1 MQLTHRFGH
10 TATEQLFHYWDRR
23 RGARPAPDRSE
34 IEPGD
39 IRDILPDTFIL
50 EVEDDHRFSW
60 RLAGTRVCALHC
72 RELKGRDF
80 LSDWAGKERATLL
93 SILEAVLHE
102 AAVGIVQFEGRSE
115 RDQILDMEMVLLPL
129 RVFGRPTCRILGSI
143 GLMDTPYWLGT
154 CPPERRR
161 ISHMRL
167 IWPSGMPAQPS
178 AAAPPALKTETES
191 LSVLASPTDNLRR
204 YRHLTVLDGGK
215 S

>member
-1 MQLTHRFGH
+1 MQRTHRFGH
-10 TATEQLFHYWDRR
+10 SATEQLFHYWDRR
-23 RGARPAPDRSE
+23 RGSRPAPDRSE

-50 EVEDDHRFSW
+50 EIEDDNRFSW

-80 LSDWAGKERATLL
+80 LNDWTGKERDTLL

-102 AAVGIVQFEGRSE
+102 AAVGIVQFEGCTE
-115 RDQILDMEMVLLPL
+115 RDQMLDMEMVLLPL

-143 GLMDTPYWLGT
+143 GTMGTPYWLGVR
-154 CPPERRR
+154 PPERRR

-167 IWPSGMPAQPS
+167 IWPSGMPS
-178 AAAPPALKTETES
+178 DAALTPLALKTDGGHM
-191 LSVLASPTDNLRR
+191 PTLTSAPDNLRR
-204 YRHLTVLDGGK
+204 YGHLTVLDGGK